1 MLYRSCFRNA
11 YVYVLRLS
19 RAILLLNNGICYYL
33 TSYAAHIN
41 VHISISS
48 RRRRRPNLISLLRN
62 GRKSPAVQVIIGLCK
77 CTAAIMVWVLNRPRD
92 ILRGICGKTR
102 GNAIEARL
110 EVQTHFNQEN
120 AIAISLKL

>member
-1 MLYRSCFRNA
+1 MAYTTLAWRRAVKIVKGPTGDATDADKSADVSMLYRSCFRNA

-62 GRKSPAVQVIIGLCK
+62 GRKSPAVQVIIGLRK
-77 CTAAIMVWVLNRPRD
+77 CTVAIMVWVLNRPRD
-92 ILRGICGKTR
+92 I
-102 GNAIEARL
+102 
-110 EVQTHFNQEN
+110 
-120 AIAISLKL
+120 